1 MNGQPLT
8 VQELKRYVF
17 PHNDQQR
24 LTATELDGDP
34 GELIWIDVHAWH
46 KVAQ

>member
-1 MNGQPLT
+1 MNGEPLT
-8 VQELKRYVF
+8 VQELKTLCI
-17 PHNDQQR
+17 PTQR